1 MLSVP
6 SLPVA
11 SPPYR
16 AQTPGQEGCFA
27 PGQGLLRGAC
37 MGKFVGG
44 LVIGLIVGL
53 VFSETLFPDGFN
65 SWIEHQAQDIRTH
78 VPGR

>member
-1 MLSVP
+1 
-6 SLPVA
+6 
-11 SPPYR
+11 
-16 AQTPGQEGCFA
+16 
-27 PGQGLLRGAC
+27 

-53 VFSETLFPDGFN
+53 VFSEMLFPDGFN
-65 SWIEHQAQDIRTH
+65 SWVEHQAQDIRSH